1 MSTRWPTQDQ
11 FQQVTELNGLFLTFL
26 RGCSPAGLD
35 EACFPSS
42 ARRLLSTAPRE
53 RLDAVAAFPRAL
65 FELRLAADLAAAAR
79 DPRSGPNESAR
90 QAMNVMIVHC
100 AWTLSRQSVYQARL
114 LLGLES
120 RVIQQLRALPLG
132 GLHPLAAAPGIVCA
146 AFGTRE
152 WLWDELLAADH
163 AEARQRLALVALQP
177 GLECDW
183 PLRRPA
189 TL

>member
-1 MSTRWPTQDQ
+1 MSNRWPSQDQ
-11 FQQVTELNGLFLTFL
+11 FAQLAELNRLFLTYL
-26 RGCSPAGLD
+26 QGSTTAGLD
-35 EACFPSS
+35 EVGFPAS
-42 ARRLLSTAPRE
+42 ARKLLLAAPRE
-53 RLDAVAAFPRAL
+53 RLDQVASFPRAL
-65 FELRLAADLAAAAR
+65 FELDLTAEPALVPP
-79 DPRSGPNESAR
+79 DPRSGRAEGAR

-132 GLHPLAAAPGIVCA
+132 GLHALATAPRIVRCA
-146 AFGTRE
+146 FASRE
-152 WLWDELLAADH
+152 WLWQELLSADH

-177 GLECDW
+177 GLDRDW
-183 PLRRPA
+183 PVRRPV